1 MADGHLTLGEN
12 IADQGG
18 VLVAFDALQEAT
30 KGKEYPVIDN
40 FTMAQRFFIGYARLW
55 GQNITP
61 EEEVRL
67 TKVDVHSLGMLRV
80 NQTLKNIPA
89 FYEAFDIKEGDAM
102 WMSPEER
109 VIVW

>member
-1 MADGHLTLGEN
+1 M
-12 IADQGG
+12 
-18 VLVAFDALQEAT
+18 AFDALQEAT

-80 NQTLKNIPA
+80 NPVSYTHLDVYKRQSRGCDLR
-89 FYEAFDIKEGDAM
+89 ERRDEG
-102 WMSPEER
+102 WLLYR
-109 VIVW
+109 VSAGGDWCHGATI